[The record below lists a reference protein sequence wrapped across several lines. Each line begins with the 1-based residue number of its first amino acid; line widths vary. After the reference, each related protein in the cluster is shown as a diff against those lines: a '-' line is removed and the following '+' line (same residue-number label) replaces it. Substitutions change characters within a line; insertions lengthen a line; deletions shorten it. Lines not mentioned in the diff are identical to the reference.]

1 MTALRLQTKFLLSML
16 AVSAGLTCTTLLVV
30 RQSVRAQIRQ
40 EIARDLRNSV
50 VTFQNFQRQREL
62 TLTRSAQL
70 LADLPNIR
78 ALMTT
83 RDAPTIQDAS
93 RDVWQLAGSDL
104 FLLADPSGKVMALHG
119 VPPAFTPRMAQ
130 DGLAVALEGDRP
142 SHWWYGGG
150 HLYEVFLQ
158 PIYFGRAA
166 DNRLLATWL
175 WGMRSTIGLRGMS
188 ARWLPA
194 RWRLRREI

>member
-1 MTALRLQTKFLLSML
+1 VLFQAEEEFMSGLRLQTKFLLSML

-30 RQSVRAQIRQ
+30 RQSVRAQVRQ

-70 LADLPNIR
+70 FADLPNVR

-83 RDAPTIQDAS
+83 SDAPTIQDAS

-104 FLLADPSGKVMALHG
+104 FLLADS
-119 VPPAFTPRMAQ
+119 
-130 DGLAVALEGDRP
+130 
-142 SHWWYGGG
+142 
-150 HLYEVFLQ
+150 
-158 PIYFGRAA
+158 
-166 DNRLLATWL
+166 
-175 WGMRSTIGLRGMS
+175 
-188 ARWLPA
+188 
-194 RWRLRREI
+194 